1 MKLTYLCFNIFG
13 AFLQELV
20 FSETS
25 GQMNDLN
32 IAESNIKSRQR
43 RNSESSSYFY
53 YQEPQYPR
61 DCKEVYEQCDD
72 QTESGIFMIQPDGAP
87 EPFNVHC
94 NNSIDGGGWT
104 VFQRRIDGAV
114 DFYRR
119 WDDYKDGFGFLQRE
133 FWLGNDKLSYLTNQG
148 DYELR
153 IDLVSRNGNSY
164 FAKYDL
170 FRISDDIS
178 KYRMTDL
185 GSYLPE
191 STANADRMAYHR
203 NMSFSTWDRDNDKH
217 SSYNCA
223 SYDHGGWWFNACY
236 YSNLNGLYFDSH
248 DSHKTIYWYS
258 LPGGNYNIKYTEM
271 KLRPVSA
278 R

>member
-1 MKLTYLCFNIFG
+1 MYLG
-13 AFLQELV
+13 P
-20 FSETS
+20 SEKIS
-25 GQMNDLN
+25 RN
-32 IAESNIKSRQR
+32 RQR
-43 RNSESSSYFY
+43 RETESSSYFY
-53 YQEPQYPR
+53 YQEPQYLR

-72 QTESGIFMIQPDGAP
+72 QTESGVFMIQPDGAP

-104 VFQRRIDGAV
+104 IGISNPDVCLCCPTLMLAAVLKSPIDGAV

-119 WDDYKDGFGFLQRE
+119 WNDYKDGFGFLKRE

-170 FRISDDIS
+170 FRISDEIS

-191 STANADRMAYHR
+191 STA
-203 NMSFSTWDRDNDKH
+203 
-217 SSYNCA
+217 A
-223 SYDHGGWWFNACY
+223 S
-236 YSNLNGLYFDSH
+236 
-248 DSHKTIYWYS
+248 
-258 LPGGNYNIKYTEM
+258 
-271 KLRPVSA
+271 
-278 R
+278 

>member
-1 MKLTYLCFNIFG
+1 
-13 AFLQELV
+13 
-20 FSETS
+20 
-25 GQMNDLN
+25 MNYGLR
-32 IAESNIKSRQR
+32 K
-43 RNSESSSYFY
+43 
-53 YQEPQYPR
+53 
-61 DCKEVYEQCDD
+61 
-72 QTESGIFMIQPDGAP
+72 
-87 EPFNVHC
+87 
-94 NNSIDGGGWT
+94 

-185 GSYLPE
+185 GS
-191 STANADRMAYHR
+191 
-203 NMSFSTWDRDNDKH
+203 
-217 SSYNCA
+217 
-223 SYDHGGWWFNACY
+223 
-236 YSNLNGLYFDSH
+236 
-248 DSHKTIYWYS
+248 I
-258 LPGGNYNIKYTEM
+258 
-271 KLRPVSA
+271 SA
-278 R
+278 

>member
-1 MKLTYLCFNIFG
+1 MKIKSNK
-13 AFLQELV
+13 
-20 FSETS
+20 
-25 GQMNDLN
+25 NDLGPSEKISRN
-32 IAESNIKSRQR
+32 RQR
-43 RNSESSSYFY
+43 RETESSSYFY
-53 YQEPQYPR
+53 YQEHQYPR

-72 QTESGIFMIQPDGAP
+72 QSESGVFMIQPDGAP

-119 WDDYKDGFGFLQRE
+119 WDDYKNGFGFLQRE
-133 FWLGNDKLSYLTNQG
+133 FWLGNDKLSYITNQG

-170 FRISDDIS
+170 FRISDEIS

-191 STANADRMAYHR
+191 STANHANLGTYNR

-223 SYDHGGWWFNACY
+223 SYYHGGWWFNNCY
-236 YSNLNGLYFDSH
+236 EYSHIKGLYFDRQ
-248 DSHKTIYWYS
+248 DSYKTIQWYQ
-258 LPGGNYNIKYTEM
+258 LPGGRYNVKYTEM
-271 KLRPVSA
+271 KLRPRTVN
-278 R
+278 